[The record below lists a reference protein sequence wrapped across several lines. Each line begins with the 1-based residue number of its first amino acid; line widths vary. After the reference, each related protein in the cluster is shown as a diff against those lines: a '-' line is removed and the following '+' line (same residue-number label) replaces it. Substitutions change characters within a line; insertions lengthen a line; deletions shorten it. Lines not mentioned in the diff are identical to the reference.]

1 MQAWSD
7 DQRNGRGNPAVS
19 IRRSS
24 ALYAYAVHGL
34 GTKDVHLRS
43 RHTERAH
50 PIASAM

>member
-24 ALYAYAVHGL
+24 ALPAHAVHSVGM
-34 GTKDVHLRS
+34 KDVHLRN
-43 RHTERAH
+43 RHTERSH